1 MNIVFKTKWKISFNF
16 FEITGNKGLISVD
29 RNTRLLYHLQYP
41 VPIKSSTK
49 DFKASKIWN
58 YYSARLPIRGLSRPR
73 TGAAPGSMIRDH
85 CWSILTRL
93 NLLAT
98 TVASLAW
105 ILA

>member
-1 MNIVFKTKWKISFNF
+1 MIVLIFPMIMMKSLYY

-58 YYSARLPIRGLSRPR
+58 YDSARVQTLDNESF
-73 TGAAPGSMIRDH
+73 
-85 CWSILTRL
+85 
-93 NLLAT
+93 
-98 TVASLAW
+98 
-105 ILA
+105 

>member
-1 MNIVFKTKWKISFNF
+1 MIKYMNIWTHW

-58 YYSARLPIRGLSRPR
+58 CYSARVRPLDVSRSNER
-73 TGAAPGSMIRDH
+73 AAPMSSMIRGREAYPYT
-85 CWSILTRL
+85 L
-93 NLLAT
+93 
-98 TVASLAW
+98 
-105 ILA
+105 